1 MALSYKPNLAKD
13 ESNVS
18 WVFADKLMITFSGE
32 GTVTDIRLDELVK
45 EALAN
50 KIEFVLGTGIGR
62 GSMSSTQRKKSAEVF
77 RGLTRIATV
86 YDDRLTRGIVTALGW
101 LGLNIRSYDWTDLTA
116 AIDYLN
122 VPGLD
127 KEDISRF
134 ALRLRDDAIAAI
146 AETRK

>member
-18 WVFADKLMITFSGE
+18 WVFADRLMITFSGD
-32 GTVTDIRLDELVK
+32 GTVTDARLDELVRD
-45 EALAN
+45 ALAH

-62 GSMSSTQRKKSAEVF
+62 GTMSSTQRKKSAEVF

-101 LGLNIRSYDWTDLTA
+101 LGLNIRSFDWSDLQGA
-116 AIDYLN
+116 LDYLN
-122 VPGLD
+122 APGLD
-127 KEDISRF
+127 KQEISRF
-134 ALRLRDDAIAAI
+134 VIRLRDDALAM
-146 AETRK
+146 EKPK